1 MYNKPS
7 EKSEKR
13 RVKVGTGDAKRCFAQ
28 AGAGISASMGGENAQ
43 RNPVVEPE
51 EEKEEPQLN
60 IWVALFTLVM
70 STALVALCAESMVC
84 VPASTFPTT

>member
-13 RVKVGTGDAKRCFAQ
+13 RVKVGTGDAKRGFAQ
-28 AGAGISASMGGENAQ
+28 MGAGISASMGGKNAQ
-43 RNPVVEPE
+43 RNPLVEP

-60 IWVALFTLVM
+60 IWVALFTLVV
-70 STALVALCAESMVC
+70 STALVAVCAEAMVC
-84 VPASTFPTT
+84 VPASTFPTS